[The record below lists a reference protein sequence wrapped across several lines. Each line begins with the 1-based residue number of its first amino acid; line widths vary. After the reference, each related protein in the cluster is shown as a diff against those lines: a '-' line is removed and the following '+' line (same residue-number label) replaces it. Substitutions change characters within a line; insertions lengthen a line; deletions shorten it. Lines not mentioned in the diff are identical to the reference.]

1 MFYLHLSRYQITL
14 ILALFTLF
22 NALYNITLPLYID
35 EAYYWLWSQ
44 YPALSYFDHPPM
56 VAWFIKVFTLFSDS
70 VFWIRMSTVFCMSL
84 SAWYIYKI
92 TRMVYDEQSAVLAML
107 LFLLLPATNMG
118 YTIVTPDSP
127 LILFWSIALYHS
139 ILAFKEDSWG
149 DYLKAGVAIGM
160 ALLSKYTAVLFLG
173 VLGIY
178 LLVRSPKTFL
188 SFKPWI
194 AILVALLVFS
204 PVLIWN
210 AQHEWISFTFQY
222 QHGTGESWVI
232 NWKDWFEFFGGQFI
246 TYSPVFFAILLWACW
261 SYKAWWNNNGALL
274 LALAFL
280 FPMLF
285 ILYKGLWTRMEL
297 NWGIIAFIGALPL
310 TAHFLRERN
319 LQKTTWIGIALSILL
334 VLGMKFP
341 LVFGLEGKNNPQN
354 RIFGYKEVA
363 EHIAPMLGKNDR
375 VFADHLTLAS
385 ILTYYL
391 PQRERVAIPTES
403 RFSQFSY
410 WDEDLDFSNMQGIYV
425 SKDDRIHE
433 LENIFKSVKRLPEYY
448 AQKEGFKTRRF
459 FLYQIN

>member
-1 MFYLHLSRYQITL
+1 MLHLQLNTRQITL
-14 ILALFTLF
+14 TLAIFTLF

-56 VAWFIKVFTLFSDS
+56 VAWFIKASTLFSDS
-70 VFWIRMSTVFCMSL
+70 VFWIRLSSVFCMSL

-92 TRMVYDEQSAVLAML
+92 TRIVYDERSATLAML

-118 YTIVTPDSP
+118 YTIITPDSP

-139 ILAFKEDSWG
+139 ILAFREDSWG

-178 LLVRSPKTFL
+178 LLLRAPKQLL
-188 SFKPWI
+188 SLKPWA
-194 AILVALLVFS
+194 AILIASIVFS
-204 PVLIWN
+204 PVLLWN

-222 QHGTGESWVI
+222 KHGTGEAWVLH
-232 NWKDWFEFFGGQFI
+232 WKDWLEFFGGQFI

-261 SYKAWWNNNGALL
+261 RYKTWWADNGALL
-274 LALAFL
+274 LALSFL

-297 NWGIIAFIGALPL
+297 NWGIIAFIGAIPL
-310 TAHFLRERN
+310 TAHFLREKN
-319 LQKTTWIGIALSILL
+319 LQKITWAGITLSVLL

-341 LVFGLEGKNNPQN
+341 LLVGLEGKNNPQN

-363 EHIAPMLGKNDR
+363 EHIAPMLEEKDR

-391 PQRERVAIPTES
+391 PQQKRVSIPTES

-410 WDEDLDFSNMQGIYV
+410 WDKGIVFSNMQGIYV
-425 SKDDRIHE
+425 SKDDRKGE
-433 LENIFKSVKRLPEYY
+433 LDNIFKSVQRLPEFE
-448 AQKEGFKTRRF
+448 AKKEGFKTRRF
-459 FLYQIN
+459 FLYRVN